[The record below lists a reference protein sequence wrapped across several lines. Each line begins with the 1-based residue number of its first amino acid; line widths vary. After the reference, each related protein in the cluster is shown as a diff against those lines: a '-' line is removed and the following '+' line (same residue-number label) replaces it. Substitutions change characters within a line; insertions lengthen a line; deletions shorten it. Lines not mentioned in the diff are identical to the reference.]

1 MGMPKERRVLI
12 VDDSPAIRREI
23 KQALESEG
31 IGVEC
36 REASNGLEG
45 FRSLLDKA
53 ADLVLCD
60 LVMPEFDGLKFLQLV
75 GSRPELAEV
84 PVIMLT
90 AIGDVDQ
97 KVKVLSSGASDYIT
111 KPFHAGELLAR
122 VKVHLKIKTLQDE
135 LRQKN
140 ALLLELSTTDG
151 LTKIYN
157 RRHFL
162 ELARKEFERSAR
174 LGLQLSLLLF
184 DVDRFKEINDT
195 CGHQVGDDVLMA
207 LCRAVISSL
216 RDYDIFG
223 RYGGDEFVVLFPQ
236 TDLRAALRV
245 TERIEQAIATI
256 EVPELAGRRVTMSGG
271 LVTKMVRHT
280 DLEALLKTADEALY
294 RSKSLGRARITPA
307 EE

>member
-1 MGMPKERRVLI
+1 MGAPRERRVLI
-12 VDDSPAIRREI
+12 VDDSPSIRREI
-23 KQALESEG
+23 RQALEDEG

-36 REASNGLEG
+36 HEASNGIEG
-45 FRSLLDKA
+45 FRSLMDRP

-75 GSRPELAEV
+75 SSRPELAEV
-84 PVIMLT
+84 PIIMLT

-97 KVKVLSSGASDYIT
+97 KVKVLGSGASDYIT

-184 DVDRFKEINDT
+184 DVDHFKEINDT
-195 CGHQVGDDVLMA
+195 YGHQAGDDVLVS
-207 LCRAVISSL
+207 LCGAVASSL

-236 TDLRAALRV
+236 SDLRAALRV
-245 TERIEQAIATI
+245 AGRIEKSIGEI
-256 EVPELAGRRVTMSGG
+256 EVPEMGGRRVTISGG
-271 LVTKMVRHT
+271 LAPKMVRHA

>member
-1 MGMPKERRVLI
+1 
-12 VDDSPAIRREI
+12 
-23 KQALESEG
+23 
-31 IGVEC
+31 
-36 REASNGLEG
+36 
-45 FRSLLDKA
+45 
-53 ADLVLCD
+53 
-60 LVMPEFDGLKFLQLV
+60 
-75 GSRPELAEV
+75 
-84 PVIMLT
+84 MLT
-90 AIGDVDQ
+90 AIEDVDQ

-111 KPFHAGELLAR
+111 KPFHQGELLAR
-122 VKVHLKIKTLQDE
+122 VKVHLKIKSLQDE

-162 ELARKEFERSAR
+162 ELSRKEFERSAR

-184 DVDRFKEINDT
+184 DVDHFKEINDT
-195 CGHQVGDDVLMA
+195 YGHQAGDDVLTA
-207 LCRAVISSL
+207 LCRAVATSL
-216 RDYDIFG
+216 RDYDILG

-245 TERIEQAIATI
+245 AERIEQAIAAI
-256 EVPELAGRRVTMSGG
+256 EVPEMAGRRVTISGG
-271 LVTKMVRHT
+271 LVTKMVRHG

>member
-23 KQALESEG
+23 KEALESEG
-31 IGVEC
+31 IGATC

-45 FRSLLDKA
+45 FKALLDKA

-60 LVMPEFDGLKFLQLV
+60 LVMPDFDGLKFLQLV
-75 GSRPELAEV
+75 ATRPELEEV
-84 PVIMLT
+84 PIIMLT
-90 AIGDVDQ
+90 AIEDVDQ

-111 KPFHAGELLAR
+111 KPFHQGELLAR
-122 VKVHLKIKTLQDE
+122 VKVHLKIKSLQDE

-162 ELARKEFERSAR
+162 ELSRKEFERSAR

-184 DVDRFKEINDT
+184 DVDHFKEINDT
-195 CGHQVGDDVLMA
+195 YGHQAGDDVLTA
-207 LCRAVISSL
+207 LCRAVATSL
-216 RDYDIFG
+216 RDYDILG

-245 TERIEQAIATI
+245 AERIEQAIAAI
-256 EVPELAGRRVTMSGG
+256 EVPEMAGRRVTISGG
-271 LVTKMVRHT
+271 LVTKMVRHG
-280 DLEALLKTADEALY
+280 DLEALLKTADEALSGP
-294 RSKSLGRARITPA
+294 RVWAAPG
-307 EE
+307 

>member
-1 MGMPKERRVLI
+1 MGAPREHRVLI

-23 KQALESEG
+23 REAIENEG
-31 IGVEC
+31 FGVEC
-36 REASNGLEG
+36 HEASNGLDG
-45 FRSLLDKA
+45 FRSLMDKP

-75 GSRPELAEV
+75 SSRPELAEV

-90 AIGDVDQ
+90 AIGEVEQ
-97 KVKVLSSGASDYIT
+97 KIKVLGSGASDYIT
-111 KPFHAGELLAR
+111 KPFHQGELLAR
-122 VKVHLKIKTLQDE
+122 VKVHLKIKALQDE

-184 DVDRFKEINDT
+184 DVDHFKEINDT
-195 CGHQVGDDVLMA
+195 YGHQAGDEVLIS
-207 LCRAVISSL
+207 LCRAVTSSL
-216 RDYDIFG
+216 RDYDTFG

-236 TDLRAALRV
+236 SDLRAALRV
-245 TERIEQAIATI
+245 AERIEKAIGEI
-256 EVPELAGRRVTMSGG
+256 EVPEMAGRRVTISGG
-271 LVTKMVRHT
+271 LVPKMVRHA